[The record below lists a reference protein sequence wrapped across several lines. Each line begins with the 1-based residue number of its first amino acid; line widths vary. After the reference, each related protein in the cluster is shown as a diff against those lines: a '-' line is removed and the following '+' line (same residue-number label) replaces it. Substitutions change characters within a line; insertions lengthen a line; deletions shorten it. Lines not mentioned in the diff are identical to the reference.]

1 MFVRFMAIAICLSG
15 FFRSGE
21 LQAQDN
27 VNRIYFDTLT
37 TREVQARKIG
47 VEEMKY
53 VGATYISAADSTI
66 MQYATGVIQRDLDFY
81 AEFDLVIIDSFYLRT
96 YEIKELDMLGWAR
109 LGAEYLVRLEA
120 EFPGSKLRVRWRL
133 FDTSPEQ
140 EIAKGTLENDR
151 FSWRQLSHQVA
162 NEIVR
167 TLTGDQGPFLTQIA
181 YIRKMG
187 KAKEVFV
194 ADYDG
199 ANERQVTKTGS
210 TNLSPTFSPDGR
222 EIYFTSFLDGQPHLY
237 RVSTEGGKPVK
248 VAGFP
253 GIVAAPA
260 ISPDGSQIACVLSK
274 DGNSEIYTI
283 DRQGAIIKR
292 LTNHR
297 AIDTSPTWSPDGRM
311 IAFTSDRS
319 GSPQV
324 YIMNADGNNTRRL
337 TPEGDYN
344 DSPIW
349 SARGNRVTFVSR
361 TPRGRFD
368 LASIDTS
375 GEGYRILTDLG
386 TNENPHFSPDGK
398 HIIFSSTRL
407 GTGDLFTADLSGRNQ
422 RRLTRTGDCSNPTW
436 GPMR

>member
-1 MFVRFMAIAICLSG
+1 MSR
-15 FFRSGE
+15 RSLALLGTV
-21 LQAQDN
+21 LLLLVCGDLFAQD
-27 VNRIYFDTLT
+27 VNRIYFDTIT
-37 TREVQARKIG
+37 TGYVQPRKVA

-53 VGATYISAADSTI
+53 VGTTYISAADSTI
-66 MQYATGVIQRDLDFY
+66 MQYATGVIQRDIDFY
-81 AEFDLVIIDSFYLRT
+81 GELDIVMVDSFYLRT
-96 YEIKELDMLGWAR
+96 YEISELDMLGWAR
-109 LGAEYLVRLEA
+109 LGADYLVRLEA
-120 EFPGSKLRVRWRL
+120 EFLGAKFRLIWRL
-133 FDTSPEQ
+133 YDTSPEQ
-140 EIAKGTLENDR
+140 EISKGTIENDR
-151 FSWRQLSHQVA
+151 FAWRTVA
-162 NEIVR
+162 HMASNEIVR
-167 TLTGDQGPFLTQIA
+167 TLTGDKGPFLTQIA
-181 YIRKMG
+181 YIRKLG
-187 KAKEVFV
+187 KAKEIFV
-194 ADYDG
+194 SDYDG
-199 ANERQVTKTGS
+199 ANERQVTKTG
-210 TNLSPTFSPDGR
+210 TINLSPTFSPDGS
-222 EIYFTSFLDGQPHLY
+222 EIYFTSYLDGEPHLY
-237 RVSTEGGKPVK
+237 RVSAEGGKPVK

-260 ISPDGSQIACVLSK
+260 ISPDGNSIACVLSK
-274 DGNSEIYTI
+274 DGNSEIYLLDTRGNVI
-283 DRQGAIIKR
+283 RR
-292 LTNHR
+292 MTNHR
-297 AIDTSPTWSPDGRM
+297 AIDTSPTWSPDGKM

-324 YIMNADGNNTRRL
+324 YLMDIFGLNLRRL

-349 SARGNRVTFVSR
+349 SAKGNRVTFVSR